1 MRFIRDRLLRLIPVV
16 LVVTG
21 VTFLLTALLPGDPAI
36 AILGD
41 QAQPEAIA
49 ALRKQLGE
57 DEPLPIRYLD
67 WLKRAASGDLG
78 QSIRSR
84 QPVTTLIRERL
95 PVSLELLVLSQI
107 LALGLAL
114 PAGIVAAHRAQRR
127 FDKVVSGTAFGLLS
141 MPAFVVGIVLIY
153 LLAVEFEIF
162 PASGFTS
169 LTENPFENLRSFF
182 LPALTLAIAEAAVY
196 MRLVRNDMI
205 STLQED
211 YIAMARAKGMPPA
224 RILLRH
230 ALKPSSFTLLTVL
243 GINVGRLMGGA
254 LVVETLFALPGV
266 GRLLVDAIYTRDL
279 ITVQGVVLF
288 VAISYVVINFG
299 VDLLY
304 AVLDPRIR
312 HERALA

>member
-1 MRFIRDRLLRLIPVV
+1 MRFIRDRLLRLIPVI
-16 LVVTG
+16 LAVTG

-49 ALRKQLGE
+49 ALRKQLRE
-57 DEPLPIRYLD
+57 DEPLPIRYVD
-67 WLKRAASGDLG
+67 WLKSAASGDLG
-78 QSIRSR
+78 SSLRSR
-84 QPVTTLIRERL
+84 QKVTTLIRERL
-95 PVSLELLVLSQI
+95 PVSLELLVVSQI
-107 LALGLAL
+107 LALALAL

-127 FDKVVSGTAFGLLS
+127 FDKVASGTAFGLLS
-141 MPAFVVGIVLIY
+141 MPGFVVGIVLIY
-153 LLAVEFEIF
+153 LFAVQFEFF
-162 PASGFTS
+162 PASGYTR
-169 LTENPFENLRSFF
+169 LGDNVFENVRSFF

-205 STLQED
+205 ATLQED

-224 RILLRH
+224 HILLRH
-230 ALKPSSFTLLTVL
+230 ALKPSSFTLMTVL

-254 LVVETLFALPGV
+254 LVVESLFALPGI
-266 GRLLVDAIYTRDL
+266 GRLLVEAIYTRDL

-288 VAISYVVINFG
+288 VAVTYVLINFG
-299 VDLLY
+299 VDMLY

>member
-57 DEPLPIRYLD
+57 DEPLPIRYVD

-78 QSIRSR
+78 RSIRSR

-114 PAGIVAAHRAQRR
+114 PAGIVAAHRAERR
-127 FDKVVSGTAFGLLS
+127 FDKLVSGTAFGLLS

-254 LVVETLFALPGV
+254 LVVETLFALPGI

-299 VDLLY
+299 VDMLY

>member
-57 DEPLPIRYLD
+57 DEPLPIRYVD

-78 QSIRSR
+78 RSIRSR

-114 PAGIVAAHRAQRR
+114 PAGIVAAHRAERR
-127 FDKVVSGTAFGLLS
+127 FDKLVSGTAFGLLS

-254 LVVETLFALPGV
+254 LVVETLFALPGI

>member
-1 MRFIRDRLLRLIPVV
+1 MRFIRDRLLRLIPVI

-21 VTFLLTALLPGDPAI
+21 VTFLLTTLLPGDPAI

-57 DEPLPIRYLD
+57 DEPLPIRYVD
-67 WLKRAASGDLG
+67 WLKRAATGDLG
-78 QSIRSR
+78 RSLRSR
-84 QPVTTLIRERL
+84 QQVATLIRERL

-107 LALGLAL
+107 LALSLAL
-114 PAGIVAAHRAQRR
+114 PAGIVAAHRAERR
-127 FDKVVSGTAFGLLS
+127 FDKLVSGTAFGLLS

-153 LLAVEFEIF
+153 LLAVEFEVF

-169 LTENPFENLRSFF
+169 LAENPFENLRSFF

-254 LVVETLFALPGV
+254 LVVETLFALPGI
-266 GRLLVDAIYTRDL
+266 GRLLVDSIYTRDL

-288 VAISYVVINFG
+288 VAISYVLINFG

-304 AVLDPRIR
+304 AILDPRIR